1 MSKIKVTPDLI
12 IATGMS
18 IALIIAVSFGR
29 SPEITG
35 VIAGGLAG
43 YLGQVISNDDG
54 SGRKKEKDKE
64 RQEAER
70 NEGRTENY

>member
-43 YLGQVISNDDG
+43 YLGQVISSDDG
-54 SGRKKEKDKE
+54 TKKKDKE

-70 NEGRTENY
+70 HGGQTENY

>member
-1 MSKIKVTPDLI
+1 MRGVKITPDLI

-43 YLGQVISNDDG
+43 YLGQVISGDDG
-54 SGRKKEKDKE
+54 GKKKEKDKE

-70 NEGRTENY
+70 HEGRTENY

>member
-18 IALIIAVSFGR
+18 IALIIAVSFGQ

-43 YLGQVISNDDG
+43 YLGQVISSDDG
-54 SGRKKEKDKE
+54 TKKKEKDKE

-70 NEGRTENY
+70 HEGRTENY

>member
-1 MSKIKVTPDLI
+1 MRGVKITPDLI
-12 IATGMS
+12 IAAGMS

-43 YLGQVISNDDG
+43 YLGQVISSDDG
-54 SGRKKEKDKE
+54 VKKKEKDKE
-64 RQEAER
+64 RQEGGADER
-70 NEGRTENY
+70 RTENY

>member
-43 YLGQVISNDDG
+43 YLGQVISGDD
-54 SGRKKEKDKE
+54 SGKKKEKDKE
-64 RQEAER
+64 RQEGGSDER
-70 NEGRTENY
+70 

>member
-54 SGRKKEKDKE
+54 SSGKKKEKDKDKEGGSDE
-64 RQEAER
+64 RRA
-70 NEGRTENY
+70 ENY

>member
-12 IATGMS
+12 IAAGMS

-29 SPEITG
+29 TPEITG

-43 YLGQVISNDDG
+43 YLGQVISSDDG
-54 SGRKKEKDKE
+54 TKKKDKE

-70 NEGRTENY
+70 HEGRTENY

>member
-1 MSKIKVTPDLI
+1 MRGVKITPDLI
-12 IATGMS
+12 IAAGMS

-43 YLGQVISNDDG
+43 YLGQVISGDDG
-54 SGRKKEKDKE
+54 SGKKKEKEKE
-64 RQEAER
+64 KEGGSDER
-70 NEGRTENY
+70 RAENY

>member
-1 MSKIKVTPDLI
+1 MRGVKITPDLI

-43 YLGQVISNDDG
+43 YLGQVISSDEG
-54 SGRKKEKDKE
+54 GKKKEKDKE
-64 RQEAER
+64 RQEGGADER
-70 NEGRTENY
+70 RTENY

>member
-1 MSKIKVTPDLI
+1 MRGVKITPDLI

-43 YLGQVISNDDG
+43 YLGQVISSDDG
-54 SGRKKEKDKE
+54 GKKKEKDKE

-70 NEGRTENY
+70 HEGRTENY

>member
-1 MSKIKVTPDLI
+1 MRGVKITPDLI
-12 IATGMS
+12 IAAGMS

-43 YLGQVISNDDG
+43 YLGQVISSDDTG
-54 SGRKKEKDKE
+54 KKKEKDKE
-64 RQEAER
+64 RQEGGADER
-70 NEGRTENY
+70 RTENY

>member
-1 MSKIKVTPDLI
+1 MRGVKITPDLI
-12 IATGMS
+12 IAAGMS

-43 YLGQVISNDDG
+43 YLGQVISGDD
-54 SGRKKEKDKE
+54 SGKKKEKDKE
-64 RQEAER
+64 GGSDER
-70 NEGRTENY
+70 

>member
-1 MSKIKVTPDLI
+1 MRGVKITPDLI
-12 IATGMS
+12 IAAGMS

-43 YLGQVISNDDG
+43 YLGQVISGDDG
-54 SGRKKEKDKE
+54 GGKKKEKDKE

-70 NEGRTENY
+70 HEGRTENY

>member
-43 YLGQVISNDDG
+43 YLGQVISSDDG
-54 SGRKKEKDKE
+54 KKKEKDKE
-64 RQEAER
+64 RQEGGSDER
-70 NEGRTENY
+70 RAENY

>member
-43 YLGQVISNDDG
+43 YLGQVISSDDG
-54 SGRKKEKDKE
+54 TKKKDKE

-70 NEGRTENY
+70 HEGRTENY

>member
-1 MSKIKVTPDLI
+1 MRGVKITPDLI

-43 YLGQVISNDDG
+43 YLGQVISGDD
-54 SGRKKEKDKE
+54 SGKKKEKDKE
-64 RQEAER
+64 RQEGGSDER
-70 NEGRTENY
+70 

>member
-1 MSKIKVTPDLI
+1 MRGVKITPDLI
-12 IATGMS
+12 IAAGMS

-43 YLGQVISNDDG
+43 YLGQVISGDD
-54 SGRKKEKDKE
+54 SGKKKEKDKE
-64 RQEAER
+64 KEGGSDER
-70 NEGRTENY
+70 

>member
-1 MSKIKVTPDLI
+1 MRGVKITPDLI

-43 YLGQVISNDDG
+43 YLGQVISSDDG
-54 SGRKKEKDKE
+54 GKKKEKDKE
-64 RQEAER
+64 RQEGGADER
-70 NEGRTENY
+70 RTENY